1 MTEINS
7 TPAIDADE
15 GETDEGKAPEVE
27 LRQLASDYEA
37 GEIGGVLVAYVMDDG
52 LVKYKL
58 MGALAEKE
66 NLVNA
71 AAIAGELKK
80 RIGQLWVLNG
90 GV

>member
-1 MTEINS
+1 MTKINF
-7 TPAIDADE
+7 TPRATDADE
-15 GETDEGKAPEVE
+15 GEAPEVE
-27 LRQLASDYEA
+27 LRNLAEDYEA
-37 GEIGGVLVAYVMDDG
+37 GAVEGVLVAYVMGDG
-52 LVKYKL
+52 VVKYKL

-90 GV
+90 GM

>member
-1 MTEINS
+1 MTNINL
-7 TPAIDADE
+7 TPRAIGADE
-15 GETDEGKAPEVE
+15 GEAPEIK

-37 GEIGGVLVAYVMDDG
+37 GEIEGLLVAYVMGDG
-52 LVKYKL
+52 EVKYKL

-66 NLVNA
+66 NLLNA

-80 RIGQLWVLNG
+80 RTEILWVLEG